1 MFNVCI
7 NCGEYHADKI
17 ISSDGK
23 YAICPACGYK
33 HHFRRMPLHLVSG
46 ASGTGKTAVYHFL
59 TGKVNEAVLLESDIL
74 WRSEFNKPETNYRDY
89 FETWLRMCKNI
100 SQSGRPVVLFG
111 AGVGVPDNLEPCIE
125 RRYFSDLYYLA
136 LTCDDGVLADRLRAR
151 PAWRQSAD
159 QAFIKSQINFN
170 HWFIENGPRMMPAI
184 MLIDTTD
191 LTIEETATQVAKWIA
206 ARVI

>member
-1 MFNVCI
+1 
-7 NCGEYHADKI
+7 
-17 ISSDGK
+17 
-23 YAICPACGYK
+23 
-33 HHFRRMPLHLVSG
+33 MPLHLVSG
-46 ASGTGKTAVYHFL
+46 ASGTGKTAVCHYL

-136 LTCDDGVLADRLRAR
+136 LTCDGEVLADRLHAR
-151 PAWRQSAD
+151 PAWRQSSD

-170 HWFIENGPRMMPAI
+170 HWFIENGQRMIPAI
-184 MLIDTTD
+184 LLIDTTD